1 MSDMGYDD
9 ATFWKLLNAAGE
21 LKKGGVHILFFLKQ
35 FKNSHLPEDVINII
49 SSFYNM
55 EEVIS
60 EIVRLEQEAAYI
72 DEILVAKDYFKKD
85 TLQSDCFS
93 YLDC

>member
-1 MSDMGYDD
+1 MSDMGYNA
-9 ATFWKLLNAAGE
+9 ATLSKLLNDAGK
-21 LKKGGVHILFFLKQ
+21 LKKDNVHILFFLKQ
-35 FKNSHLPEDVINII
+35 FKNSDLPEDVTNII

-55 EEVIS
+55 EEVIN

-72 DEILVAKDYFKKD
+72 DEILVMKDYFKKD
-85 TLQSDCFS
+85 TLQSDCSS